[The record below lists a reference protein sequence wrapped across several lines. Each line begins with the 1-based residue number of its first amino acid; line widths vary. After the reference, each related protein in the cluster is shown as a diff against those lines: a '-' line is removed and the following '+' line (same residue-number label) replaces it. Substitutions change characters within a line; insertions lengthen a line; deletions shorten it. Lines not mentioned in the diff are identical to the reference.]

1 MKRFVRASILTLA
14 TLAFVSTAAFGVEL
28 KGKLGLSANGGLY
41 KLGLTDHSDYW
52 TMGGVVGASLK
63 YGLTNK
69 FVLGVEGTGRMTWM
83 ADTSKWTDGAGFTFS
98 NLDGGPKQKAFS
110 VGLLGEY
117 HFMPESKFSP
127 YLSLGAGLYMWKWQD
142 SSGNTLMSN
151 DASLAQTGV
160 PATAGTPAAP
170 YELKDQ
176 ELYGMLGLG
185 FSYYISENF
194 SWDLGGRARYLSHFL
209 TDFKDDMDIIGKDPG
224 QLDLP
229 KLTAEAYTGFTFYFG
244 GGAKDEDLDGVNDNK
259 DKCPGTKIGCRVDE
273 AGCPVDSDG
282 DGVCDGIDACANT
295 PKGAKVDAKGCPMDS
310 DGDGVSDGTDKCD
323 NTPKGCTVDATGCP
337 TDADGD
343 GVCDGLDKCADTPK
357 GCTVDANGCQTD
369 SDGDG
374 VCDGVDQC
382 PNTAPGSQVNAI
394 GCVLPTVEYIPEPD
408 KPLVLKG
415 VNFQTG
421 KAILLENSKKILD
434 EVAVSLMAHPEV
446 KVEVGGH
453 TDATGS
459 DAHNMNLSEQRA
471 TAVRNYLAEKG
482 VKPENLFVK
491 GYGETTPIADNKTAA
506 GRAQNRRVELKRVQ

>member
-1 MKRFVRASILTLA
+1 MKRFGFASILALA
-14 TLAFVSTAAFGVEL
+14 IVALVSTAVFGVEL
-28 KGKLGLSANGGLY
+28 KGKMGLSAHGGLY
-41 KLGLTDHSDYW
+41 KLGMTDHSDYW
-52 TMGGVVGASLK
+52 TMGGMVDASLK
-63 YGLTNK
+63 YGLTKNW
-69 FVLGVEGTGRMTWM
+69 VMGVEGTGRQTWM
-83 ADTSKWTDGAGFTFS
+83 ADTSKWADGAGFTFT
-98 NLDGGPKQKAFS
+98 NLDGGPKQRAFS

-117 HFMPESKFSP
+117 HFMPEKKFSP
-127 YLSLGAGLYMWKWQD
+127 YVSLGAGLYMWKWRD
-142 SSGNTLMSN
+142 STGNTLMSN
-151 DASLAQTGV
+151 DPSLNATGI
-160 PATAGTPAAP
+160 PDTDLAGQP

-185 FSYYISENF
+185 FSYFISENF

-209 TDFKDDMDIIGKDPG
+209 TDFKDNLDIVGKNPG

-229 KLTAEAYTGFTFYFG
+229 KLTAEVYTGFTFYFG
-244 GGAKDEDLDGVNDNK
+244 GKAKDEDMDGVSDNK

-295 PKGAKVDAKGCPMDS
+295 PKGAKVDGKGCPMDS

-343 GVCDGLDKCADTPK
+343 GVCDGLDKCADTPR
-357 GCTVDANGCQTD
+357 GCTVDATGCQTD

-382 PNTAPGSQVNAI
+382 PNTPAGSQVNAI
-394 GCVLPTVEYIPEPD
+394 GCVLPTVEYIPTPD

-421 KAILLENSKKILD
+421 KAVLLEDSKKILD
-434 EVAVSLMAHPEV
+434 EVAISLMAHPEV

-471 TAVRNYLAEKG
+471 TSVRNYLVEKG
-482 VKPENLFVK
+482 VKAENLFVK

>member
-1 MKRFVRASILTLA
+1 MKRFGKASILALA
-14 TLAFVSTAAFGVEL
+14 ALALVSTAAFGVEL

-52 TMGGVVGASLK
+52 TMGGVVGAGLK
-63 YGLTNK
+63 YGLTPK
-69 FVLGVEGTGRMTWM
+69 WVLGVEGTGRMTWM

-110 VGLLGEY
+110 IGLLGEY
-117 HFMPESKFSP
+117 HFTPEKKFSP
-127 YLSLGAGLYMWKWQD
+127 YVSFGAGLYMWKWQD

-151 DASLAQTGV
+151 DASLSPTGI
-160 PATAGTPAAP
+160 PATDLNSQP

-185 FSYYISENF
+185 FSYYFSENF
-194 SWDLGGRARYLSHFL
+194 SWDLGARARYLSHFL
-209 TDFKDDMDIIGKDPG
+209 TDFKDSLDIVGTGAG

-229 KLTAEAYTGFTFYFG
+229 KLTAEVYTGFSFYFG
-244 GGAKDEDLDGVNDNK
+244 GGAKDEDMDGVSDNK
-259 DKCPGTKIGCRVDE
+259 DKCPGTKIGCRVD
-273 AGCPVDSDG
+273 ASGCPVDSDG
-282 DGVCDGIDACANT
+282 DGVCDGIDVCANT

-343 GVCDGLDKCADTPK
+343 GVCDGLDKCADTPR
-357 GCTVDANGCQTD
+357 GCTVDATGCPTD
-369 SDGDG
+369 ADGDG

-382 PNTAPGSQVNAI
+382 PNTPAGSQVNAI
-394 GCVLPTVEYIPEPD
+394 GCVLPTVEYIPEAD

-421 KAILLENSKKILD
+421 KAILLEDSKKLLD
-434 EVAVSLMAHPEV
+434 EVAISLMAHPEV

-471 TAVRNYLAEKG
+471 TSVRNYLAEKG
-482 VKPENLFVK
+482 VKSENLFVK